1 MARLSKSE
9 VSPDSKVGGNCQWC
23 HQTPFRRTVH
33 LLDML
38 DRGEHIEDVRRHLKT
53 EFPHQAAEWHGAE
66 LRSVAFVL
74 DNYGN
79 SKDERNYREIPWVAW
94 QKNKTTPRKI
104 AELKRWLR
112 PEMQEAR
119 YEN

>member
-1 MARLSKSE
+1 MLSKNE
-9 VSPDSKVGGNCQWC
+9 TKAGGTCGWC
-23 HQTPFRRTVH
+23 HHSPFRRTIH

-38 DRGEHIEDVRRHLKT
+38 DRGEGFEDVRRHLKT
-53 EFPHQAAEWHGAE
+53 EFPHQAVEFHQAEV
-66 LRSVAFVL
+66 RSVETVRSH
-74 DNYGN
+74 YSGM
-79 SKDERNYREIPWVAW
+79 KDERNYREIPWVAW
-94 QKNKTTPRKI
+94 QKGKTTPRKI